1 MVRGDEPLSLAGL
14 RHHLHAVWPVRDGL
28 RSHSGDRWLGSIT
41 IVAFLASALILLAG
55 GPHAGFL
62 SINSAT
68 AVLPDPLWGAITSVG
83 DGYVLAAFALFF
95 ARRYPHVLWIFFIGV
110 LVSAVASQVPKEF
123 LNMPR
128 PAGVLDLTEFHLIG
142 PGHRSKGPPSGH
154 SLAVFL
160 VAGIG
165 IYLIHSLRWRITLL
179 VAASLVA
186 FSRIAVGEHWPLD
199 VTLGVG
205 LGAASAWATIALA
218 RVWPAGRNVWVHL
231 ALVLLFLAS
240 TVYLVGFDPPYP
252 WGHEL
257 NIAVGTIALLF
268 FAKTYLVDPLRHR
281 PRQTSGR
288 GQ

>member
-1 MVRGDEPLSLAGL
+1 MTSHEPLSLSGL
-14 RHHLHAVWPVRDGL
+14 RQHLRAAWPNPAHL
-28 RSHSGDRWLGSIT
+28 RSRSGDRWLASVT
-41 IVAFLASALILLAG
+41 VVAFLGSVLILLLG

-62 SINSAT
+62 TINAAT
-68 AVLPDPLWGAITSVG
+68 TGLPDPFWGAVTSVG
-83 DGYVLAAFALFF
+83 DGYLLAAFALFF
-95 ARRYPHVLWIFFIGV
+95 ARRHPHVLWIFFIGV
-110 LVSAVASQVPKEF
+110 LVSALASQVPKEL

-128 PAGVLDLTEFHLIG
+128 PAGVLDLSDFHLVG

-165 IYLIHSLRWRITLL
+165 IYLIPSLHWRITLL

-199 VTLGVG
+199 VTLGVS
-205 LGAASAWATIALA
+205 LGAAGAWFTITLA
-218 RVWPAGRNVWVHL
+218 RAWPAGQNVWVHL

-252 WGHEL
+252 WGHGL
-257 NIAVGTIALLF
+257 NIVVGTVALIF
-268 FAKTYLVDPLRHR
+268 FAKTYLIDPLRHQ
-281 PRQTSGR
+281 PRQVESRGR
-288 GQ
+288 